1 MKTEMKSSLKL
12 FMRPFLVV
20 LGFMLLYALVHAVL
34 GFYGEKDSAS
44 ISQNLEK
51 TEIERQNSA
60 LSPKQEEANTTTTA
74 TEENPTKDSPLP
86 LETATQKQEN
96 KQEIKQETKQEN
108 KQETKQEN
116 KQETKQENKQE
127 TKQEN
132 KQETKQENKQETK
145 QEQEKENEPKQNS
158 ASSVQNNQK
167 TPTTPT
173 IGKKPLEYKVAVSG
187 VNVRAFPS
195 TKGKILGSLA
205 KDKSVKVLEIQND
218 WAKIEFSNETKG
230 YVFLKLLKKAE

>member
-20 LGFMLLYALVHAVL
+20 LAFMLLYALAHAAL
-34 GFYGEKDSAS
+34 GFYAKKDSAS

-51 TEIERQNSA
+51 TEIERQSSA
-60 LSPKQEEANTTTTA
+60 LLPKQEEANTTTTA
-74 TEENPTKDSPLP
+74 TEENPTKDPPLP
-86 LETATQKQEN
+86 LETTTQ
-96 KQEIKQETKQEN
+96 KQEIKQEN
-108 KQETKQEN
+108 
-116 KQETKQENKQE
+116 
-127 TKQEN
+127 
-132 KQETKQENKQETK
+132 K

-158 ASSVQNNQK
+158 ASPIQNNQK
-167 TPTTPT
+167 IPTTPT
-173 IGKKPLEYKVAVSG
+173 IGKKPLEYKVAANS

-195 TKGKILGSLA
+195 TKGKILGLLL

-218 WAKIEFSNETKG
+218 WAKIEFSNKTKG

>member
-20 LGFMLLYALVHAVL
+20 LGFMLLYALAHAVL
-34 GFYGEKDSAS
+34 GFYAKKDSAS

-51 TEIERQNSA
+51 TEIEHQNSV
-60 LSPKQEEANTTTTA
+60 LSPKQEEANTATTA
-74 TEENPTKDSPLP
+74 TEENPTKDPPLP
-86 LETATQKQEN
+86 LETPTQ
-96 KQEIKQETKQEN
+96 
-108 KQETKQEN
+108 
-116 KQETKQENKQE
+116 
-127 TKQEN
+127 
-132 KQETKQENKQETK
+132 KQENKQETK

-158 ASSVQNNQK
+158 TSPIQNHQK
-167 TPTTPT
+167 TPTIST

-205 KDKSVKVLEIQND
+205 KNKSVKVLEIQND

>member
-1 MKTEMKSSLKL
+1 MKSSLKL
-12 FMRPFLVV
+12 FVRPFLVV
-20 LGFMLLYALVHAVL
+20 LGFMLLYALAHAAL

-60 LSPKQEEANTTTTA
+60 LSPKQEETNTATTA
-74 TEENPTKDSPLP
+74 AEENPTKDPPLP

-96 KQEIKQETKQEN
+96 KQET
-108 KQETKQEN
+108 
-116 KQETKQENKQE
+116 
-127 TKQEN
+127 
-132 KQETKQENKQETK
+132 KQETK
-145 QEQEKENEPKQNS
+145 QEQEKENESKQNS
-158 ASSVQNNQK
+158 TSPIQNNQK
-167 TPTTPT
+167 TLSTPT
-173 IGKKPLEYKVAVSG
+173 IGKKPLEYKAAVNS

-218 WAKIEFSNETKG
+218 WAKIEFSNKTKG

>member
-1 MKTEMKSSLKL
+1 MKSSLKL

-20 LGFMLLYALVHAVL
+20 LGFILLYALAHAAL
-34 GFYGEKDSAS
+34 GFYAKKDSAS
-44 ISQNLEK
+44 INQNLEK

-60 LSPKQEEANTTTTA
+60 LSPKQEEANMPPTA
-74 TEENPTKDSPLP
+74 TEENPTKDPPLP
-86 LETATQKQEN
+86 LETTTQEKEN
-96 KQEIKQETKQEN
+96 KQEI
-108 KQETKQEN
+108 
-116 KQETKQENKQE
+116 
-127 TKQEN
+127 
-132 KQETKQENKQETK
+132 K

-158 ASSVQNNQK
+158 ASPTQNHQK
-167 TPTTPT
+167 TLSTPT
-173 IGKKPLEYKVAVSG
+173 IGKKPLEYKAAVNS

-205 KDKSVKVLEIQND
+205 KNKSVKVLEIQND

>member
-1 MKTEMKSSLKL
+1 M
-12 FMRPFLVV
+12 
-20 LGFMLLYALVHAVL
+20 LYALVHAAL

-51 TEIERQNSA
+51 TEIERQNST
-60 LSPKQEEANTTTTA
+60 LSPKQEEVNATTTA
-74 TEENPTKDSPLP
+74 TEENPTKDPPLP
-86 LETATQKQEN
+86 LETATQ
-96 KQEIKQETKQEN
+96 
-108 KQETKQEN
+108 
-116 KQETKQENKQE
+116 
-127 TKQEN
+127 

-158 ASSVQNNQK
+158 ASPIQNNQK
-167 TPTTPT
+167 TPTTLT

>member
-1 MKTEMKSSLKL
+1 MKSSLKL
-12 FMRPFLVV
+12 FVRPFLVV
-20 LGFMLLYALVHAVL
+20 LAFMLLYALAHAAL

-51 TEIERQNSA
+51 SEIERQNSA
-60 LSPKQEEANTTTTA
+60 LSPKQEETNTTTTA
-74 TEENPTKDSPLP
+74 TEENPTKDPPLP
-86 LETATQKQEN
+86 LETLTQKQEN
-96 KQEIKQETKQEN
+96 KQET
-108 KQETKQEN
+108 
-116 KQETKQENKQE
+116 
-127 TKQEN
+127 
-132 KQETKQENKQETK
+132 KQETK

-158 ASSVQNNQK
+158 ASPIQNHQK
-167 TPTTPT
+167 TLSTPT
-173 IGKKPLEYKVAVSG
+173 IGKKPLEYKAAVNS

-205 KDKSVKVLEIQND
+205 KNKSVKVLEIQND

>member
-20 LGFMLLYALVHAVL
+20 LGFMLLYALVHIVL
-34 GFYGEKDSAS
+34 GFYEEKDSAS

-51 TEIERQNSA
+51 TEIERQNSV
-60 LSPKQEEANTTTTA
+60 LSPKQEETNTATTA
-74 TEENPTKDSPLP
+74 TEENPTKDPPLP
-86 LETATQKQEN
+86 LETTTQKQEN
-96 KQEIKQETKQEN
+96 
-108 KQETKQEN
+108 
-116 KQETKQENKQE
+116 
-127 TKQEN
+127 
-132 KQETKQENKQETK
+132 KQENKQETK

-158 ASSVQNNQK
+158 TSPIQNHQK
-167 TPTTPT
+167 TLSTPT
-173 IGKKPLEYKVAVSG
+173 IGKKPLEYKAAVSG

-205 KDKSVKVLEIQND
+205 KNKSVKVLEIQND

>member
-12 FMRPFLVV
+12 FVRPFLVV
-20 LGFMLLYALVHAVL
+20 LGFMLLYALVHAAL

-51 TEIERQNSA
+51 TEMERQNST
-60 LSPKQEEANTTTTA
+60 LSPKQEETNTTTTT
-74 TEENPTKDSPLP
+74 TEESPTKDPPLP
-86 LETATQKQEN
+86 LETPTQKQEN
-96 KQEIKQETKQEN
+96 KQET
-108 KQETKQEN
+108 
-116 KQETKQENKQE
+116 
-127 TKQEN
+127 
-132 KQETKQENKQETK
+132 KQETK
-145 QEQEKENEPKQNS
+145 QEQEKENESKQNS
-158 ASSVQNNQK
+158 ASPIQNNQK

-173 IGKKPLEYKVAVSG
+173 IGKKPLEYKAAVNS

-205 KDKSVKVLEIQND
+205 KNKSVKVLEIQND

>member
-12 FMRPFLVV
+12 FVRPFLVV

-51 TEIERQNSA
+51 TEIERQNSV
-60 LSPKQEEANTTTTA
+60 LSPKQEEANTATTA
-74 TEENPTKDSPLP
+74 TEENPTKDPPLP
-86 LETATQKQEN
+86 LETATQKQE
-96 KQEIKQETKQEN
+96 T
-108 KQETKQEN
+108 
-116 KQETKQENKQE
+116 
-127 TKQEN
+127 
-132 KQETKQENKQETK
+132 KQETK
-145 QEQEKENEPKQNS
+145 QEQEQENEPKQNS
-158 ASSVQNNQK
+158 ASPIQNHQK
-167 TPTTPT
+167 TLSTPT

-205 KDKSVKVLEIQND
+205 KNKSVKVLEIQND

>member
-20 LGFMLLYALVHAVL
+20 LGFMLLYALAHAAL

-60 LSPKQEEANTTTTA
+60 LSPKQEETNTATTA
-74 TEENPTKDSPLP
+74 TEENPTKDPPLP
-86 LETATQKQEN
+86 LETATQKQEI
-96 KQEIKQETKQEN
+96 KQEI
-108 KQETKQEN
+108 
-116 KQETKQENKQE
+116 
-127 TKQEN
+127 
-132 KQETKQENKQETK
+132 KQETK

-158 ASSVQNNQK
+158 ASPIQNNQK
-167 TPTTPT
+167 TLSTPT
-173 IGKKPLEYKVAVSG
+173 IGKKPLEYKAAVNS

-205 KDKSVKVLEIQND
+205 KNKSVKVLEIQND

>member
-1 MKTEMKSSLKL
+1 MKSSLKL
-12 FMRPFLVV
+12 FVRPFLVV

-34 GFYGEKDSAS
+34 GFYAKKDSAS

-51 TEIERQNSA
+51 TEIERQNST

-74 TEENPTKDSPLP
+74 TEENPTKDPPLP
-86 LETATQKQEN
+86 LETATQKQE
-96 KQEIKQETKQEN
+96 T
-108 KQETKQEN
+108 
-116 KQETKQENKQE
+116 
-127 TKQEN
+127 
-132 KQETKQENKQETK
+132 KQETK
-145 QEQEKENEPKQNS
+145 QEQEKENESKQNS
-158 ASSVQNNQK
+158 ASPIQNHQK
-167 TPTTPT
+167 TLSTPT

>member
-20 LGFMLLYALVHAVL
+20 LGFMLLYALAHAAL

-74 TEENPTKDSPLP
+74 TEENPTKDTAPP
-86 LETATQKQEN
+86 LETATQEK
-96 KQEIKQETKQEN
+96 ETKQEI
-108 KQETKQEN
+108 
-116 KQETKQENKQE
+116 
-127 TKQEN
+127 
-132 KQETKQENKQETK
+132 K
-145 QEQEKENEPKQNS
+145 QEQEKENESKQNS
-158 ASSVQNNQK
+158 VSPVQNNQK
-167 TPTTPT
+167 TPTTPLM
-173 IGKKPLEYKVAVSG
+173 GKKPLEYKVAVSG

-195 TKGKILGSLA
+195 TKGKILGLLL
-205 KDKSVKVLEIQND
+205 KNKSVKVLEIQND

>member
-1 MKTEMKSSLKL
+1 MKSSLKL

-20 LGFMLLYALVHAVL
+20 LGFMLLYALVHAAL
-34 GFYGEKDSAS
+34 GFYAKKDSAS

-51 TEIERQNSA
+51 TETERQNSV
-60 LSPKQEEANTTTTA
+60 LSPKQEETNTTTTA
-74 TEENPTKDSPLP
+74 TEENPTKDPPLP
-86 LETATQKQEN
+86 LETATQKKEN
-96 KQEIKQETKQEN
+96 KQEN
-108 KQETKQEN
+108 KQER
-116 KQETKQENKQE
+116 
-127 TKQEN
+127 
-132 KQETKQENKQETK
+132 
-145 QEQEKENEPKQNS
+145 EKENESKQNS
-158 ASSVQNNQK
+158 ASPIQNNQK
-167 TPTTPT
+167 TLSTPT

-218 WAKIEFSNETKG
+218 WAKIEFSNEIKG